1 MSSSVNEEH
10 QYRNPLH
17 SKESVQN
24 DVAMDTLMEELKEM
38 QQKTVEWKR
47 PKKFLGWRKLLLR
60 WRNLFKPK
68 AGSSCSHMHVE
79 FWDGKFMC

>member
-10 QYRNPLH
+10 QYRNPLLE
-17 SKESVQN
+17 ESVQN